1 MNWLTLI
8 LGFTATVTVVGL
20 LAILTWLLY
29 TGHLARAE
37 RRLAERK
44 GIYREVVSGLAGQTR
59 IEEQARAVS

>member
-1 MNWLTLI
+1 MNWLTII

-44 GIYREVVSGLAGQTR
+44 GIYREVVSGL
-59 IEEQARAVS
+59 VFF